1 MRKILLSSIAAAIL
15 GITSAYAGPIND
27 QVVEIGPGAVAGLR
41 VLGTPSGDF
50 PTAFLYSSTVTKPPK
65 LGETK
70 DKALYKSVVRIVTTY
85 EKTGFKIIGNHAATT
100 SFGSGTN
107 DNVGMVSAKIGK
119 DEDNYCTIDI
129 SYGKS
134 AVATITE
141 DCSHAT
147 DFTFASFAAEK
158 LQSAY
163 DSTATY
169 NYHLYFQNKAGATQ
183 QEPVAAND
191 PAKTVTSSV
200 SRNQPTT
207 TAPSTVPSPS
217 TTVPPITSPGPS
229 SSPVI
234 NQTPPVT
241 GANQRNSTTTSYER
255 NSATT
260 NHETTPA

>member
-70 DKALYKSVVRIVTTY
+70 DKALYKSVIRIVTTY

-183 QEPVAAND
+183 EPVAAND

-207 TAPSTVPSPS
+207 TAPSTTPSPS